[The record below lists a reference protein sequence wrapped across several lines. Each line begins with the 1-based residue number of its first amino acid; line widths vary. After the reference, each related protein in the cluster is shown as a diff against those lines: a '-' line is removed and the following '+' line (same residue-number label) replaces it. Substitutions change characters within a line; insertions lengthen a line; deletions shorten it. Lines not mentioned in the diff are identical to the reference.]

1 MLAHCLLERFAQ
13 RLRGRLLRVGAA
25 ARLGAR
31 AVFRAGAG
39 ALFVARAARALFGVA
54 VLITD
59 AFGIRS
65 LVAASGDI
73 TETTVIF
80 LLGSAITFT
89 PFVVATAIALFDE
102 INC

>member
-1 MLAHCLLERFAQ
+1 M
-13 RLRGRLLRVGAA
+13 AA
-25 ARLGAR
+25 VSRYLVLNAVLGA
-31 AVFRAGAG
+31 VLGG
-39 ALFVARAARALFGVA
+39 IFGVA

-80 LLGSAITFT
+80 LLGSPITFT
-89 PFVVATAIALFDE
+89 PFVVATAIALFNE
-102 INC
+102 INCLVATTLGYT